1 MNGKE
6 ENSGYDYDKEG
17 QMLLWLRTQM
27 SLKNAEVQILNNG
40 GNDENRT

>member
-17 QMLLWLRTQM
+17 QMIARRQSMVADTDIFE
-27 SLKNAEVQILNNG
+27 KCGNA
-40 GNDENRT
+40 DFK